1 MAMIDVAITVVQWFL
16 IAASLVTIIRMILG
30 PTAADRLVA
39 LNVLSGLVLA
49 FLVVRGVG
57 EQRTL
62 YLDVALVYDI
72 FGFLGFLAV
81 ARFLRDRMNDG
92 EES

>member
-1 MAMIDVAITVVQWFL
+1 MVMRFLMLEFMQWF
-16 IAASLVTIIRMILG
+16 IVVCTVFCAARLVMG
-30 PTAADRLVA
+30 PSAADRLVA

-49 FLVVRGVG
+49 FLVLRGVA
-57 EQRTL
+57 EERAL

-81 ARFLRDRMNDG
+81 ARFLKDKITEKGDG
-92 EES
+92 